1 MTFED
6 LLGRIIIFL
15 FFFGGSIIFFIF
27 GLQCLG
33 IIKPKK
39 INSRK
44 WTKTIAKITGSKIVT
59 AKSIGKSS
67 SQYEQ
72 FIESTIVYKANNVV
86 YKKYV
91 RNLTKIPHRICIYYK
106 NKNPNYFKLES
117 DVKKNYI
124 YRQAVWI
131 FSLLFKRLYV
141 YIRLS
146 YNVCYCIIDGRIRQ
160 LIKLKGSN
168 SQ

>member
-117 DVKKNYI
+117 DVKKIIYI
-124 YRQAVWI
+124 DKPSG
-131 FSLLFKRLYV
+131 FFLCF
-141 YIRLS
+141 LS
-146 YNVCYCIIDGRIRQ
+146 ACMFISGC
-160 LIKLKGSN
+160 LIMSAIV
-168 SQ
+168 

>member
-1 MTFED
+1 MFSWHYFLRMTFED

-15 FFFGGSIIFFIF
+15 FFFGGSIILLIF
-27 GLQCLG
+27 GLKCLG

-39 INSRK
+39 INPKK

-91 RNLTKIPHRICIYYK
+91 RNLTKIPSRICIYYK

-117 DVKKNYI
+117 YVKKLYI
-124 YRQAVWI
+124 NKPSG
-131 FSLLFKRLYV
+131 FFLCF
-141 YIRLS
+141 LS
-146 YNVCYCIIDGRIRQ
+146 TCMFISGC
-160 LIKLKGSN
+160 LIMSAIV
-168 SQ
+168 